1 MDQTTNEQRLTT
13 EAEVCATCGQP
24 LHGPYCSHCGEKKLD
39 KHDRKIVHIFEEF
52 FHSLTHAD
60 SKFLRSIK
68 YLFTRPGFLTSE
80 YLSGRRKPYSSPL
93 SLFFIA
99 NLLYLFG
106 TQVDTFNSRF
116 QTVIQGQPY
125 SEALLPQV
133 QDKMQQK
140 QWTLTQLEG
149 RYNEKSSH
157 EAKLLLIL
165 FVFLVSLPAA
175 LLFISRQRY
184 YFDYFVFSIEYVNF
198 IMYCFMLFL
207 PWLMMLVAIVVQ
219 LIRPGKNVGID
230 INAPILYAAVLLLL
244 WVYLTLAA
252 RRVFKQAWW
261 LTIIK
266 AAALIFCTIVA
277 MFFYRFLVFEVTMFL
292 L

>member
-1 MDQTTNEQRLTT
+1 MDQNTNEQIATR
-13 EAEVCATCGQP
+13 EAQVCATCGQL

-68 YLFTRPGFLTSE
+68 YLLTRPGFLTSE
-80 YLSGRRKPYSSPL
+80 YLSGRRKPYSSLL

-99 NLLYLFG
+99 NLLYLIY
-106 TQVDTFNSRF
+106 TPIDTFNSRF
-116 QTVIQGQPY
+116 QIVIEGQPY
-125 SEALLPQV
+125 SESLLPQV
-133 QDKMQQK
+133 HNKMQQK
-140 QWTLTQLEG
+140 QWTITQLEEH
-149 RYNEKSSH
+149 YNEKSSH
-157 EAKLLLIL
+157 EAKLLLIV
-165 FVFLVSLPAA
+165 FVFLVSLPVA
-175 LLFISRQRY
+175 LLFISRKRY
-184 YFDYFVFSIEYVNF
+184 YYDYVIFAMEYVNF
-198 IMYCFMLFL
+198 IMYALMLLIPYFL
-207 PWLMMLVAIVVQ
+207 TVVIISVQ
-219 LIRPGKNVGID
+219 LIRHKVTEVNV
-230 INAPILYAAVLLLL
+230 NAPLLSAFAVLLL

-266 AAALIFCTIVA
+266 AAALVCCTIVA
-277 MFFYRFLVFEVTMFL
+277 MFFYRFLAFEVTMFL